1 MNDLIKSIISDMDT
15 ATDARGS
22 RNTLVLLGDND
33 SVYLRGIERRAE
45 KLGLRTA
52 RPDEHY
58 AVKCVG
64 EPVYVYDTE
73 CKNQTMHDLAI
84 CVLSTGHDIDCITT
98 PGLSCCAEA
107 CEKIVNSYRSGSGI
121 CTISGRGHSV
131 QGLAKGLAADG
142 HSVANV
148 HTMSN
153 LTDISYLCNGAD
165 VLVSSSPIMIAPSI
179 TKKQLLLDVRRET
192 SPFSTLKNI
201 AYISSREIGALNI
214 SILLRRF
221 TGV

>member
-1 MNDLIKSIISDMDT
+1 MHNLIKSLISNMDT
-15 ATDARGS
+15 TTAVRGS
-22 RNTLVLLGDND
+22 RNTLVLLGDID
-33 SVYLRGIERRAE
+33 SMYLRGIERRAA

-52 RPDEHY
+52 RPDDHY

-64 EPVYVYDTE
+64 EPVYVYDDE
-73 CKNQTMHDLAI
+73 CKTQTMHDLAI

-131 QGLAKGLAADG
+131 QGLAKALASDG

-165 VLVSSSPIMIAPSI
+165 VLVSSSPIMIAPSL
-179 TKKQLLLDVRRET
+179 TKKQLLLDVRCET
-192 SPFSTLKNI
+192 SPFSTMENI
-201 AYISSREIGALNI
+201 TYISSKEVGALNI
-214 SILLRRF
+214 SVLLRRF
-221 TGV
+221 VEV